1 MNNRSM
7 GLDSECDVTIDAAL
21 PANRGAGPVIRR
33 LRESL
38 IGEHLDVDPAEVARA
53 FDASGSLIA
62 AIEAL
67 RGPGRSLKLLDL
79 VAPGPLDDFIADNE
93 LLDPASPDAMFESF
107 AERGLRKS
115 WRRGKSW
122 MKRHR
127 PFRRR
132 GR

>member
-1 MNNRSM
+1 M
-7 GLDSECDVTIDAAL
+7 A
-21 PANRGAGPVIRR
+21 
-33 LRESL
+33 
-38 IGEHLDVDPAEVARA
+38 EHLGVDPAEVARA

-67 RGPGRSLKLLDL
+67 RGPGRSLELLDL
-79 VAPGPLDDFIADNE
+79 VAPGPMDDFIADNE
-93 LLDPASPDAMFESF
+93 LLDPTSPDAMFESF
-107 AERGLRKS
+107 AGRGLKKS